1 MPWLLCVK
9 FFLLTGCLIIVLTL
23 LQDTLLRVQHA
34 EQNDNTNVATIFSK
48 AVKLKEHKPRERE
61 SKDKK
66 TRTIKLNVSQ
76 LRLRKG

>member
-9 FFLLTGCLIIVLTL
+9 FFLLTGCLIIVLAL
-23 LQDTLLRVQHA
+23 LQDTLFREQNA
-34 EQNDNTNVATIFSK
+34 EENDNTNVATIFSK
-48 AVKLKEHKPRERE
+48 AVKLKEHKSSERE

-66 TRTIKLNVSQ
+66 RTIKLNVSQ